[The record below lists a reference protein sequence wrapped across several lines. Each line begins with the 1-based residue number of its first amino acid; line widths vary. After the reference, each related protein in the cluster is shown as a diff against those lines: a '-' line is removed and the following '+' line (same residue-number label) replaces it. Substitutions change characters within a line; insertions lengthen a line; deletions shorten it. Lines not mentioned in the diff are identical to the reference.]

1 MRNYFNR
8 DQDEVQ
14 FLTERPFLWPRQRS
28 TGTLGGTPAPEVVEI
43 PDEVIDLTADLG
55 TVGHRLLHE
64 GEFVLETARVG
75 DSVIK
80 SGTFLEVREFLVGEY
95 SINFVLVR
103 SIIRCRSTGKINIRG
118 VPFART
124 RSVLGKLPKKS
135 NEVCM
140 ILYFDDG
147 DATKSE
153 ELVDVCPSTVVK
165 PRTLIF
171 TNALYP
177 TFNSSVHRPRIL
189 RRNKRQTEESLVR
202 VHGDGV
208 PDAQYRISEDILR
221 NQWRGSRMKGGCWI
235 PSQPVR
241 ANFIDLEATNPIES
255 QIYRLPGQKYTLF
268 DAFSGAGGVSRGAQ
282 MAGFKVQ
289 YAVDKAEELWDT
301 YETNFPHTKL
311 FKMSLDEFMS
321 NPRNGH
327 MRVDVLHFSPP
338 CQYFSPAHT
347 WASAHDDEN
356 IFALFG
362 ANQLLKKTRPRI
374 ITVEQTFGLTHHRH
388 NEYFRAFLAD
398 FTQFGYSVRWKV
410 VRLCTWGAA
419 QDRKRLIIIAAAPG
433 ERLPPFPTP
442 THSLDGQGGLQPCNT
457 IRSALGG
464 IRVGDDLHDLDNV
477 KYHQPRRPPYDPNR
491 LAGTITT
498 GGGDIYFPDGTRD
511 LTLREYASLQ
521 GFPKNHTFFGTKTS
535 IKRQIGNAFPPNTV
549 RVLYRHIEKWLLKED
564 GMQLYQ
570 PTEDLILID
579 EESDTSDTSMNLDRE
594 FENETAS
601 PEMDEDFMEIV
612 EGSVDRPL
620 EVDQEDCMVIDLT
633 WT

>member
-1 MRNYFNR
+1 MRHHFN
-8 DQDEVQ
+8 DNQDDVQ
-14 FLTERPFLWPRQRS
+14 FLTERPFLQPRQRS
-28 TGTLGGTPAPEVVEI
+28 TDTIGNSPVPEVVEI

-55 TVGHRLLHE
+55 TGGHRLLHE
-64 GEFVLETARVG
+64 GEFALETVRVG

-80 SGTFLEVREFLVGEY
+80 SGAFLEVNEFLVGEY
-95 SINFVLVR
+95 SVNFVLVR
-103 SIIRCRSTGKINIRG
+103 AMTRCRSTGQINIRG

-124 RSVLGKLPKKS
+124 RSTLGKLPRKS

-140 ILYFDDG
+140 ILYFEDG
-147 DATKSE
+147 DASKYE
-153 ELVDVCPSTVVK
+153 ELVDVCPSTVRLEVC
-165 PRTLIF
+165 F
-171 TNALYP
+171 TAQG
-177 TFNSSVHRPRIL
+177 SKK
-189 RRNKRQTEESLVR
+189 KRTEESLVR
-202 VHGDGV
+202 VHWDDV
-208 PDAQYRISEDILR
+208 LDAHYRVSEDALR
-221 NQWRGSRMKGGCWI
+221 NQWRGSRMKGGSWM
-235 PSQPVR
+235 PSQPIR
-241 ANFIDLEATNPIES
+241 ADLIDLEAFTPTEV
-255 QIYRLPGQKYTLF
+255 QGHRLLGQKYTLF

-301 YETNFPHTKL
+301 YETNFPQTKL

-362 ANQLLKKTRPRI
+362 GNQLLRKTRPRI
-374 ITVEQTFGLTHHRH
+374 ITVEQTFGLTHDRH

-398 FTQFGYSVRWKV
+398 FTQFGYSVRWRV

-442 THSLDGQGGLQPCNT
+442 THSLDDQAGLQPCNT
-457 IRSALGG
+457 IQSALSG
-464 IRVGDDLHDLDNV
+464 IRAGDDLHDLDNV
-477 KYHQPRRPPYDPNR
+477 KYYQPRRPSYDPNR

-549 RVLYRHIEKWLLKED
+549 RVLYKHIEKWLLRED
-564 GMQLYQ
+564 GMQPYQ
-570 PTEDLILID
+570 PREDLILID
-579 EESDTSDTSMNLDRE
+579 EESDTSDTSMSLDRDSE
-594 FENETAS
+594 DETAS
-601 PEMDEDFMEIV
+601 PEMDEGFMEIV
-612 EGSVDRPL
+612 EGSVDQPL
-620 EVDQEDCMVIDLT
+620 EVDEDDCMVIDLT